1 MESKALTLELKA
13 AGDDDGAFV
22 ATFSTLNV
30 VDHHGDVTVP
40 GAFTNGQTVLIGAYQ
55 HDMMALPVGKGVI
68 QSDDSRA
75 WVEGSFFLDTTSG
88 LDTYRTVKNAGG
100 ALEWSYVFQVL
111 DAEDGEYDMAGK
123 AIPVRYLKAIDVWS
137 VDPVLRGAGI
147 NTRTDEIKSTLPFAE
162 EAERA
167 RAAVSSLLAR
177 SRSLADLRAKE
188 GRVLS
193 AANVERLTGIA
204 ESLRES
210 AQALDGL
217 LQTATGEKA
226 ATPETSSDLQQLYE
240 KYQATLALAGG
251 VLLPSN

>member
-13 AGDDDGAFV
+13 AGDDEGAFV

-30 VDHHGDVTVP
+30 VDHHGDVTLP

-75 WVEGSFFLDTTSG
+75 WVEGSFFLDTTTG
-88 LDTYRTVKNAGG
+88 LDTYRTVKNAGT
-100 ALEWSYVFQVL
+100 ALEWSYVFQVT
-111 DAEDGEYDMAGK
+111 DSEDGEMDMAGK

-147 NTRTDEIKSTLPFAE
+147 NTRTDEIKSTLPYAE

-210 AQALDGL
+210 ATALDAL
-217 LQTATGEKA
+217 LETAIGEKSA
-226 ATPETSSDLQQLYE
+226 APSTDLQQQFL
-240 KYQATLALAGG
+240 KYQRNLALAGG

>member
-13 AGDDDGAFV
+13 AGDGEGAFT

-30 VDHHGDVTVP
+30 VDHHGDVTLP

-75 WVEGSFFLDTTSG
+75 WVEGSFFLDTTTG
-88 LDTYRTVKNAGG
+88 LDTYRTVKNAGS
-100 ALEWSYVFQVL
+100 ALEWSYVFQVT
-111 DAEDGEYDMAGK
+111 DSEDGQMDMGGTAV
-123 AIPVRYLKAIDVWS
+123 PVRYLKSIDVWS

-204 ESLRES
+204 GSLRES
-210 AQALDGL
+210 AQALEGL
-217 LQTATGEKA
+217 LESAIGEKSDA
-226 ATPETSSDLQQLYE
+226 PSSDLQQLYL
-240 KYQATLALAGG
+240 KYQRNLALAGG
-251 VLLPSN
+251 VLLPVN